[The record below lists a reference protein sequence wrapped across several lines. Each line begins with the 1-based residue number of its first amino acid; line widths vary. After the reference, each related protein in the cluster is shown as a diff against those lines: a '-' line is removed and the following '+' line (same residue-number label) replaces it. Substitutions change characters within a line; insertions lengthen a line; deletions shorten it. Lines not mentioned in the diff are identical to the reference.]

1 MKPMPV
7 MAVRDYSAIR
17 DLLEPGMVVFFS
29 KDTDGLKKL
38 TPIGYA
44 SWRIKHLQLPP
55 CECTHVGI
63 IDVVRDRRL
72 LIEATAPKVQVG
84 PLSACVGRT
93 AKPDGKYVD
102 AYDGKVYVGMFMGCD
117 GELAADDV
125 WNNLLLPYDYLDVV
139 ALRLGKK
146 RSDTSR
152 YICSELVAEAL
163 GVGGAKLDN
172 PANGWAY
179 TPADLMLSSAC
190 RMLWRLR

>member
-1 MKPMPV
+1 MKNMPV
-7 MAVRDYSAIR
+7 MVVGDYAAVR

-29 KDTDGLKKL
+29 KDTDGMKKL

-44 SWRIKHLQLPP
+44 SWRIKHLQSPP

-72 LIEATAPKVQVG
+72 LIEAVAPHVSAS

-93 AKPDGKYVD
+93 TKPDGKYVD
-102 AYDGKVYVGMFMGCD
+102 AYDGSVYVGMFMWSD
-117 GELAADDV
+117 GEKAADSV
-125 WNNLLLPYDYLDVV
+125 WNNLLLPYDYLDVA
-139 ALRLGKK
+139 ALRVGKP
-146 RSDTSR
+146 RADTSR

-163 GVGGAKLDN
+163 KVGGVKLES

-179 TPADLMLSSAC
+179 TPADLMLSGTC
-190 RMLWRLR
+190 RILWRLR